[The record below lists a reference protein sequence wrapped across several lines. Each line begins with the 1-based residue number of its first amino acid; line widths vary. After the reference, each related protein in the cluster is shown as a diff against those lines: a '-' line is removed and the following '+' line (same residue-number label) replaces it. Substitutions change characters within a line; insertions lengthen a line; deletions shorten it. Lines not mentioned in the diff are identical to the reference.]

1 MPDTR
6 EQSTYLF
13 FTGGGSD
20 KEYHAHLR
28 ERFQWGEPLGWV
40 VDYANGK
47 RGQVGQSKPKTPTP
61 LSYEEAKKVFDTLV
75 KSKKKDGYTE
85 AESGVRFTNTDNE
98 QAASGHEQQLCVSV
112 DASRLEALIL
122 DPRWAAQQKAN
133 GERRSVSVSGEVVRG
148 VNKLGL
154 YVNIPETWVQAFR
167 GRGDCLMDGEQV
179 GSEFHAFDLVELNG
193 PSLRGEPFEHR
204 YACLAHMLDASD
216 MRAASIFLLKA
227 AIGADAKRELMERM
241 KRQRHEG
248 LVFKHLDAPY
258 QAGRDDNSLKYK
270 FTESS
275 TCCVIAQN
283 QKRSVQIGLLDEAGR
298 MVPVGNVTIPGD
310 APLPAAGALVE
321 VQYLYF
327 NPGGAFEQPV
337 YLGVRNDILAHEA
350 TLTQITRYKPVDCKG
365 LTQELQP
372 ALQAEQAR
380 ILASGTGQEAYF
392 FVHDHPAA
400 DYKALEARILEV
412 GTGGDAFRLA
422 KLRPD
427 LADVPALENRIL
439 SVGNEV
445 DAWNFATTIQ
455 GSNARALYQHALSCS
470 NSHLSPSVLA
480 EFAALADSQDDNDA
494 QQEDI
499 PAAPA
504 P

>member
-1 MPDTR
+1 MPDSR

-28 ERFQWGEPLGWV
+28 ERSQWGVSQGWV

-47 RGQVGQSKPKTPTP
+47 RGHVGQSKPKTPTP
-61 LSYEEAKKVFDTLV
+61 LSYEAAKKVFDSLV
-75 KSKKKDGYTE
+75 KSKMKDGYTE

-98 QAASGHEQQLCVSV
+98 QAASGHEQQLCVS
-112 DASRLEALIL
+112 L
-122 DPRWAAQQKAN
+122 DLSQLDTVLTSSAWGAQQKAN
-133 GERRSVSVSGEVVRG
+133 GERRTVRIQGDDVRG

-154 YVNIPETWVQAFR
+154 YVNIPETWGEMRAL
-167 GRGDCLMDGEQV
+167 GDCLIDGEQV
-179 GSEFHAFDLVELNG
+179 GTTFYAFDLLEIGDLN
-193 PSLRGEPFEHR
+193 LRNQPLEHR
-204 YACLAHMLDASD
+204 FSVLKEKLESLVL
-216 MRAASIFLLKA
+216 RRPENVIPFVRLLSLVKTT
-227 AIGADAKRELMERM
+227 REKQALMARLQAEN
-241 KRQRHEG
+241 HEG
-248 LVFKHLDAPY
+248 LVFKLLSGHYTP
-258 QAGRDDNSLKYK
+258 GRDPNSLKYK

-283 QKRSVQIGLLDEAGR
+283 QKRSVQIGLLDDEGR
-298 MVPVGNVTIPGD
+298 MVPVGNVTIPGSG
-310 APLPAAGALVE
+310 PLPAPGALVE

-337 YLGVRNDILAHEA
+337 YLGVRNDILPHEA
-350 TLTQITRYKPVDCKG
+350 TLTQVTRYKPVAEG
-365 LTQELQP
+365 LTP

-392 FVHDHPAA
+392 FAQDYPAA
-400 DYKALEARILEV
+400 DYKALEARIIDV